1 MYRVSTVRCNNT
13 RYIKQQKRL
22 EVKMKN
28 IAVMAAD
35 GRVARKVIIEAVNR
49 KMDVTAFGCKDEN
62 ITDAQHYIKRRISSI
77 SQKKT

>member
-1 MYRVSTVRCNNT
+1 
-13 RYIKQQKRL
+13 
-22 EVKMKN
+22 MKN